1 MVTLPQFPEPLVGDG
16 VQLRLAAERD
26 IPEILIA
33 HQDDPS
39 LFARLRLARP
49 PSGAEL
55 GRRAELAETERILGA
70 GLWLTV
76 LVEGS
81 DECAGQIDVRELEPQ
96 YARAELD
103 LWIVPQ
109 RRRCGLGS
117 AALALAARWLVEQ
130 AALARL
136 QLLIE
141 PDNQA
146 MLATAASAGFQR
158 EGNLRGYWRTP
169 RGRADADVW
178 SLITPDL
185 TSASRS

>member
-1 MVTLPQFPEPLVGDG
+1 M
-16 VQLRLAAERD
+16 QLRLAAERD

-81 DECAGQIDVRELEPQ
+81 DECAGQIDVHEPSRSTP
-96 YARAELD
+96 APSSICGLCRSGVAAGSG
-103 LWIVPQ
+103 
-109 RRRCGLGS
+109 RRRW
-117 AALALAARWLVEQ
+117 RW
-130 AALARL
+130 
-136 QLLIE
+136 
-141 PDNQA
+141 PP
-146 MLATAASAGFQR
+146 G
-158 EGNLRGYWRTP
+158 G
-169 RGRADADVW
+169 W
-178 SLITPDL
+178 S
-185 TSASRS
+185 SRRRWPGCSC